1 MEHLRYHGLVQNF
14 AIKPNLLFY
23 HNRHFHFLPIN
34 SDEIYLVLV
43 RWVLQRVN
51 NLSAGSKLR
60 WSRDIQEPSIH
71 ALFEDH
77 IFFLRFTETR
87 RGFCKTYNLGD
98 EKEKRRHRKQK
109 RVQKVKIVSHSAVIC
124 HVTQRYSPNKEE
136 SSLTLSDGH
145 KIHVG
150 TPYSRAI

>member
-1 MEHLRYHGLVQNF
+1 MVFNHIEHLRYHGLVQNF

-98 EKEKRRHRKQK
+98 EKEKRRHRKQYD
-109 RVQKVKIVSHSAVIC
+109 AVIC

-136 SSLTLSDGH
+136 NSLTLSDGH

>member
-1 MEHLRYHGLVQNF
+1 MKHLRYHGLVQNF

-60 WSRDIQEPSIH
+60 WSRDIQELSIH
-71 ALFEDH
+71 ALFQDH
-77 IFFLRFTETR
+77 IFFLSFTETR

-98 EKEKRRHRKQK
+98 EKEKKRHRKQK
-109 RVQKVKIVSHSAVIC
+109 RAQKVKIVSHTAVIC
-124 HVTQRYSPNKEE
+124 QVTQRYSPNKEE
-136 SSLTLSDGH
+136 RSLTLSDGH